1 MLGNFL
7 REYNTNSILL
17 STTGLWPF
25 QNKLV
30 KNLIWTFCFL
40 VEMSYY
46 PLEILLLYD
55 HSDDAQLIFDGCFQV
70 LISTSFVARH
80 LNGILNYDKLR
91 WMCETIDEHW
101 NIFTDDIEIRVMKE
115 YSMLSRKLVKF
126 YLILLYI
133 TLLVLI
139 ITPLTP
145 ILLDIVM
152 PLNESRPRFFV
163 IEVEFRVNKDEY
175 FLPIFCY
182 ITVLAIVSINIT
194 VSVDTMHIACTAH
207 ACSLFAAVSKQME
220 NIMLKVND
228 NNNDIG
234 ENKSSINKKFDLCV
248 SSEKMI
254 YWKYVTCLKKHQLA
268 IKFVDV
274 LNSSYQV
281 YALTFLI
288 IVIGTMSVI
297 GLRILYILDQLG
309 TVIKF
314 VLILMVSLSSLLI
327 TCYSGQRIMDE
338 SQNIFYG
345 AYAAEWYKF
354 SPRLKS
360 LLIITLYRS
369 STPCELK
376 AGNMIPLS
384 IATYATVVR
393 MSMSYYTALLS
404 IQD

>member
-1 MLGNFL
+1 MNKAFL
-7 REYNTNSILL
+7 
-17 STTGLWPF
+17 F
-25 QNKLV
+25 
-30 KNLIWTFCFL
+30 
-40 VEMSYY
+40 
-46 PLEILLLYD
+46 
-55 HSDDAQLIFDGCFQV
+55 H
-70 LISTSFVARH
+70 
-80 LNGILNYDKLR
+80 
-91 WMCETIDEHW
+91 
-101 NIFTDDIEIRVMKE
+101 NITV
-115 YSMLSRKLVKF
+115 
-126 YLILLYI
+126 LLYI

-145 ILLDIVM
+145 IFLDVIM

-175 FLPIFCY
+175 FLPIFFY
-182 ITVLAIVSINIT
+182 IFALAIVSINIT
-194 VSVDTMHIACTAH
+194 VGVDTMHIACTSH

-220 NIMLKVND
+220 NIISKVD
-228 NNNDIG
+228 NNNDTS
-234 ENKSSINKKFDLCV
+234 ENGMNEELE
-248 SSEKMI
+248 EKI
-254 YWKYVTCLKKHQLA
+254 YRKYIICLKKHQLA
-268 IKFVDV
+268 IKFVDI

-297 GLRILYILDQLG
+297 GLRIVYILDQLE

-338 SQNIFYG
+338 SQNIFYR

-376 AGNMIPLS
+376 AGNMISLS
-384 IATYATVVR
+384 IATYAMVVR

>member
-1 MLGNFL
+1 MLENFL

-30 KNLIWTFCFL
+30 KNLIWTFYFL
-40 VEMSYY
+40 IELSYY

-70 LISTSFVARH
+70 LISTSFVARL

-115 YSMLSRKLVKF
+115 YSMLSQKLVKL
-126 YLILLYI
+126 YL
-133 TLLVLI
+133 T
-139 ITPLTP
+139 
-145 ILLDIVM
+145 
-152 PLNESRPRFFV
+152 
-163 IEVEFRVNKDEY
+163 
-175 FLPIFCY
+175 
-182 ITVLAIVSINIT
+182 IVSINIT
-194 VSVDTMHIACTAH
+194 LSVETMHIACTAH

-234 ENKSSINKKFDLCV
+234 ANKSSINKKFDLCV

-254 YWKYVTCLKKHQLA
+254 YWKYVTCLTKHQLA

-288 IVIGTMSVI
+288 LIIGTMSVI
-297 GLRILYILDQLG
+297 GLRILYILDQLE

-314 VLILMVSLSSLLI
+314 VLLLMVSLFSLLI

>member
-1 MLGNFL
+1 MNKAFL
-7 REYNTNSILL
+7 
-17 STTGLWPF
+17 F
-25 QNKLV
+25 
-30 KNLIWTFCFL
+30 
-40 VEMSYY
+40 
-46 PLEILLLYD
+46 
-55 HSDDAQLIFDGCFQV
+55 H
-70 LISTSFVARH
+70 
-80 LNGILNYDKLR
+80 
-91 WMCETIDEHW
+91 
-101 NIFTDDIEIRVMKE
+101 NITV
-115 YSMLSRKLVKF
+115 
-126 YLILLYI
+126 LLYI

-145 ILLDIVM
+145 IFLDVIM

-182 ITVLAIVSINIT
+182 ISALAIVSINIT
-194 VSVDTMHIACTAH
+194 VGVDTMHIACTSH

-220 NIMLKVND
+220 NIISKVD
-228 NNNDIG
+228 NNNDTS
-234 ENKSSINKKFDLCV
+234 ENKHGMNEEL
-248 SSEKMI
+248 EEMI
-254 YWKYVTCLKKHQLA
+254 YWKYIICLKKHQLA
-268 IKFVDV
+268 IKFVDI
-274 LNSSYQV
+274 LNASYQV

-297 GLRILYILDQLG
+297 GLRILYILDQLE

-338 SQNIFYG
+338 SQKIFYG
-345 AYAAEWYKF
+345 AYAAEWYEF

-376 AGNMIPLS
+376 AGNMISLS
-384 IATYATVVR
+384 IATYAMVVR

>member
-1 MLGNFL
+1 MLENFL

-30 KNLIWTFCFL
+30 KNLIWTFYFL
-40 VEMSYY
+40 IELSYY
-46 PLEILLLYD
+46 PLE
-55 HSDDAQLIFDGCFQV
+55 
-70 LISTSFVARH
+70 
-80 LNGILNYDKLR
+80 LR

-115 YSMLSRKLVKF
+115 YSMLSQKLVKL

-133 TLLVLI
+133 TLLMLI

-152 PLNESRPRFFV
+152 PLNESRSRFFV

-182 ITVLAIVSINIT
+182 ISVLAIVSINIT
-194 VSVDTMHIACTAH
+194 LSVETMHIACTAH

-234 ENKSSINKKFDLCV
+234 ANKSSINKKFDLCV

-254 YWKYVTCLKKHQLA
+254 YWKYVTCLTKHQLA

-288 IVIGTMSVI
+288 LIIGTMSVI
-297 GLRILYILDQLG
+297 GLRILYILDQLE

-314 VLILMVSLSSLLI
+314 VLLLMVSLFSLLI